1 MEPSMREY
9 EPERMS
15 MCPSELMSTNCGV
28 ELVHHQTP
36 GTSAGLSPAFNHS
49 PSANFIPPSPL

>member
-1 MEPSMREY
+1 MREY